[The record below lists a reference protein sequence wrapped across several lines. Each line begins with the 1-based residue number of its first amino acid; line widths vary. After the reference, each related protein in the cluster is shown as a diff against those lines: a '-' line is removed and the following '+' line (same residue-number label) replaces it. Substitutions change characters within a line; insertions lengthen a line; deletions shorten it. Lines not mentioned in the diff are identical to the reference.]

1 MTRRA
6 ANLTVL
12 QRLRRDEPNHPLL
25 TELPD
30 ELDAWLDWAE
40 PCIDCGRGS
49 EHVEIF
55 GFYKGVDYALLHC
68 CTCEQ
73 EWLPGHQNPR
83 IHPTDTGDLDRR
95 EAQAASLLHAVHQR
109 VDNAGDMGCPQVTV
123 ADAVSYWVV
132 RFAHD
137 QDAAS
142 ELADAWDD
150 GVGEEYPGV
159 SNPWRD
165 YAPTPTHGTSPDAAN
180 AINRLRDI
188 AARHREV

>member
-1 MTRRA
+1 MNLEKA
-6 ANLTVL
+6 ARQIVL
-12 QRLRRDEPNHPLL
+12 ARDCHAESGAYPAPPLG
-25 TELPD
+25 PD
-30 ELDAWLDWAE
+30 PSSQCFDDWAS
-40 PCIDCGRGS
+40 D
-49 EHVEIF
+49 
-55 GFYKGVDYALLHC
+55 LLHAALTSEATLRDREGRSRGDGRC
-68 CTCEQ
+68 AMT
-73 EWLPGHQNPR
+73 PR
-83 IHPTDTGDLDRR
+83 G
-95 EAQAASLLHAVHQR
+95 AQIASLLHAVHQR

-159 SNPWRD
+159 ANPWRD
-165 YAPTPTHGTSPDAAN
+165 YAPTPIHGTSPDAAN